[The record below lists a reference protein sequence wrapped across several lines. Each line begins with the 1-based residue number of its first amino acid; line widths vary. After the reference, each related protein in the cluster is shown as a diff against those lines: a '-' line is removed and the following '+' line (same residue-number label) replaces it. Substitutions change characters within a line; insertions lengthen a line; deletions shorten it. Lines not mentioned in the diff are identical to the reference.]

1 MLRGKKTHHMT
12 IKKIIKGLFALIRNR
27 FSQQSQD
34 KMEDFLFVYLPIKV
48 IKYLYNPCAGYLA
61 CYSPK
66 AGDIVID
73 IGAWRGNISIVL
85 SRMVGPHGLVIAIE
99 PQEISCD
106 KLKKR
111 LKKLCIKNVKV
122 LNCACYSSDI
132 TKNYLVGNQADFSI
146 IWQEE
151 LKNKDDKDVERIIL
165 KKLDT
170 IIDELEL
177 KKVDYIKMDIEGAE
191 VDALLGA
198 SGIINYH
205 KPHFAIASYHYVD
218 GKRTDY
224 QVEQILRDYG
234 YAVSTVN
241 PAHRTTCG
249 FRKIN
254 LKTN

>member
-1 MLRGKKTHHMT
+1 M
-12 IKKIIKGLFALIRNR
+12 IIKQIIQSLLILIKNR

-34 KMEDFLFVYLPIKV
+34 KIEDLLFTYFPIKI
-48 IKYLYNPCAGYLA
+48 IKFLYNPCAGYLT

-66 AGDIVID
+66 PGDIAID
-73 IGAWRGNISIVL
+73 IGAWRGNFSIVL
-85 SRMVGPHGLVIAIE
+85 SRMVGPQGLVIAIE
-99 PQEISCD
+99 PQAITCD

-111 LKKLCIKNVKV
+111 LNRLCIKNVKV
-122 LNCACYSSDI
+122 LNCACYSSDT

-151 LKNKDDKDVERIIL
+151 LKNNYFKDVEMITL

-177 KKVDYIKMDIEGAE
+177 EKVDYIKMDIEGAE

-198 SGIINYH
+198 SGIIDFH

-218 GKRTDY
+218 GRRTNY
-224 QVEQILRDYG
+224 QVEQILQNYG
-234 YAVSTVN
+234 YEAETIN
-241 PAHRTTCG
+241 TAHLTTCG
-249 FRKIN
+249 SKR
-254 LKTN
+254 LSLTPS